1 MNSTQSTKS
10 MKSAAGRLCALMI
23 AGCLSSV
30 AFAQASDP
38 AAAPVTHADKKA
50 ANEQSKADKKA
61 AVAQAKA
68 NKEKTEAQAD
78 ADKANAEANLK
89 DAKKQ

>member
-1 MNSTQSTKS
+1 MNNILSTKTA
-10 MKSAAGRLCALMI
+10 KSAAGRFCALLI

-50 ANEQSKADKKA
+50 AKQQAKADKKA

-68 NKEKTEAQAD
+68 DKEKTEAQAD
-78 ADKANAEANLK
+78 ADKASAEANLK